1 MNERA
6 VLRGRSFLLAKLT
19 LTLLQPTL
27 DEAVMHKIALL
38 LTAVLLLSS
47 CGTAKGFLDGTGS
60 VLEGMATDV
69 RSLGGML
76 N

>member
-1 MNERA
+1 M
-6 VLRGRSFLLAKLT
+6 AKLI

-47 CGTAKGFLDGTGS
+47 CGTAKGLLDGTGS

>member
-1 MNERA
+1 MY
-6 VLRGRSFLLAKLT
+6 
-19 LTLLQPTL
+19 
-27 DEAVMHKIALL
+27 KIALL

>member
-1 MNERA
+1 
-6 VLRGRSFLLAKLT
+6 
-19 LTLLQPTL
+19 
-27 DEAVMHKIALL
+27 MHKIALL

-47 CGTAKGFLDGTGS
+47 CGTTKGFLDGTGS